1 MKHGSTSCQPD
12 AFGPGR
18 VFSITGVASPRQ
30 NRLLG
35 SLPAEDFERLAA
47 DLELVP
53 MLVGDVVCEA
63 GATMSHAFFPTSAI
77 VSLQYVMENGSS
89 AEIAGVGNEGLVGIP
104 LIMGG
109 ETTLSRS
116 IVQTGGHGYRLR
128 QSVLLEEFNR
138 AGALM
143 RLLLRYTQ
151 ALITQMSLTA
161 ACNRRHTLEQQL
173 CRWFLLTLDRMSGN
187 ELIITQELIASML
200 GVRREGVT
208 EAAGKLQRAGVINY
222 RRGHI
227 TVLERAGLNS
237 RACEC
242 YEVVR
247 KEFDRLLPADP
258 GSSATGIL
266 NGG

>member
-1 MKHGSTSCQPD
+1 MNFKAQFT
-12 AFGPGR
+12 
-18 VFSITGVASPRQ
+18 FSSNPCPKQ
-30 NRLLG
+30 NRLLAA
-35 SLPAEDFERLAA
+35 LPADDYARLVA

-53 MLVGDVVCEA
+53 MLVGDVICES
-63 GATMSHAFFPTSAI
+63 GATMSHAYFPASAI

-89 AEIAGVGNEGLVGIP
+89 AEIAGVGNEGVVGIP
-104 LIMGG
+104 LFMGG

-116 IVQTGGHGYRLR
+116 IVQTGGYGYRLR
-128 QSVLLEEFNR
+128 QAVFLEEFNR
-138 AGALM
+138 AGAMM

-151 ALITQMSLTA
+151 ALITQMALTA

-208 EAAGKLQRAGVINY
+208 EAAGKLQRAGIINY

-227 TVLERAGLNS
+227 TVLERAGLNL
-237 RACEC
+237 RTCEC

-247 KEFDRLLPADP
+247 KEFDRLLPGDTVTRP
-258 GSSATGIL
+258 SGTL
-266 NGG
+266 NGE

>member
-1 MKHGSTSCQPD
+1 MSVSRLYVIANTP
-12 AFGPGR
+12 
-18 VFSITGVASPRQ
+18 SPRQ
-30 NRLLG
+30 NRLLAA
-35 SLPAEDFERLAA
+35 LPTEDYQRLLGE
-47 DLELVP
+47 LELVP
-53 MLVGDVVCEA
+53 MLVGDVICES
-63 GATMSHAFFPTSAI
+63 GAQMSHAYFPASAI

-89 AEIAGVGNEGLVGIP
+89 AEIAGVGNEGLVGVP
-104 LIMGG
+104 LFMGG

-116 IVQTGGHGYRLR
+116 IVQTGGYGYRLR
-128 QSVLLEEFNR
+128 HSVLLDEFNR

-151 ALITQMSLTA
+151 ALITQMALTA

-173 CRWFLLTLDRMSGN
+173 CRWFLLTLDRLSGN
-187 ELIITQELIASML
+187 ELIMTQELIASML

-208 EAAGKLQRAGVINY
+208 EAAGRLQRAGIINY

-227 TVLERAGLNS
+227 TVLKREGLNS

-247 KEFDRLLPADP
+247 KEFDRLLPGECTDP
-258 GSSATGIL
+258 LAATL
-266 NGG
+266 NGK

>member
-1 MKHGSTSCQPD
+1 MKNAPASCES
-12 AFGPGR
+12 AVVRPGR
-18 VFSITGVASPRQ
+18 AYSLAGAPSPRQ
-30 NRLLG
+30 NRLLA
-35 SLPAEDFERLAA
+35 SLPEADFERLRG
-47 DLELVP
+47 DLELVT

-63 GATMSHAFFPTSAI
+63 GATMSHAFFPASAI

-116 IVQTGGHGYRLR
+116 IVQTGGYGYRLR

-138 AGALM
+138 GGALM

-208 EAAGKLQRAGVINY
+208 EAAGKLQRAGIINY

-237 RACEC
+237 RTCEC

-247 KEFDRLLPADP
+247 KEFDRLLPERPAAAPDF
-258 GSSATGIL
+258 L
-266 NGG
+266 NGE

>member
-1 MKHGSTSCQPD
+1 MNFNAPFTLSGTPCPK
-12 AFGPGR
+12 
-18 VFSITGVASPRQ
+18 Q
-30 NRLLG
+30 NRLLAA
-35 SLPAEDFERLAA
+35 LPEEDYARVFA
-47 DLELVP
+47 DLEPTQL
-53 MLVGDVVCEA
+53 LLGDVICES
-63 GATMSHAFFPTSAI
+63 GATMSHAYFPASAI

-89 AEIAGVGNEGLVGIP
+89 AEIAGVGNEGVVGIP
-104 LIMGG
+104 LFMGG

-116 IVQTGGHGYRLR
+116 IVQTGGYCYRLR

-138 AGALM
+138 GGAMM

-151 ALITQMSLTA
+151 ALFTQMALTA

-227 TVLERAGLNS
+227 TVLERDGLNS
-237 RACEC
+237 RTCEC

-247 KEFDRLLPADP
+247 KEFDRLLPGDAVTRP
-258 GSSATGIL
+258 SATL